1 MVNAYGILVISWPNL
16 EDGWSLDE
24 CREPGISMGV
34 REITRIK
41 VEEFSAQG
49 QGRPGGRAKPV

>member
-1 MVNAYGILVISWPNL
+1 MNAYGILVISWPNL
-16 EDGWSLDE
+16 EDRWSLDGY
-24 CREPGISMGV
+24 RELGISMGG

-49 QGRPGGRAKPV
+49 QGRLGGGPKPV